1 MNRNI
6 GLTIF
11 AMIFA
16 STLGASVL
24 TTTVA
29 ASPQTASPDPIRD
42 ALIPP
47 EVVMSHQQELGLSDV
62 QRATIESD
70 VLVAQGH
77 FIRWQTQLSAATAKL
92 VDILRES
99 RIDQTKALAQ
109 MDAVLD
115 LERQVKHAQL
125 TLMVQIKNE
134 LTPQQQATAHE
145 LMTGSKP

>member
-1 MNRNI
+1 MNHNI
-6 GLTIF
+6 GHTVLTLLF
-11 AMIFA
+11 AT
-16 STLGASVL
+16 SLGASVL
-24 TTTVA
+24 ATPLG
-29 ASPQTASPDPIRD
+29 ASAQTASPDPIRD

-70 VLVAQGH
+70 VLIAQGH

-92 VDILRES
+92 VDILRAS
-99 RIDQTKALAQ
+99 KIDQSKALAQ

-125 TLMVQIKNE
+125 TLMVEIKNE

>member
-1 MNRNI
+1 MHRNI
-6 GLTIF
+6 GLAVLALFF
-11 AMIFA
+11 AT
-16 STLGASVL
+16 TLGTSVL
-24 TTTVA
+24 ATSLGA
-29 ASPQTASPDPIRD
+29 RAQTASPDPIRD

-47 EVVMSHQQELGLSDV
+47 EVVMSHQQELGLSDA
-62 QRATIESD
+62 QRAAIESD
-70 VLVAQGH
+70 VLIAQGH
-77 FIRWQTQLSAATAKL
+77 FIRWQTQLAAATAKL
-92 VDILRES
+92 VDILRQS

-145 LMTGSKP
+145 FASGSKP